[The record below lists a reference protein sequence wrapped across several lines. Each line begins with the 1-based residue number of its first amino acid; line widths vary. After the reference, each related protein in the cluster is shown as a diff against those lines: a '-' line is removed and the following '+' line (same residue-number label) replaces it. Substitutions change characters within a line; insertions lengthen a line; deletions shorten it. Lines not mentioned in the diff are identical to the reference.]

1 MLSGVQITRLSLQE
15 IVVPRF
21 PSIHNPLSA
30 AALLCIAC
38 TIAHAQPTN
47 EDFKILADDREAGD
61 MFGVAVA
68 ADRGVIVVGAV
79 ADDDNGD
86 RSGAAYLFDS
96 ATGVQ
101 LAKLIPDDGE
111 AGDEFGCA
119 VAIRDGFVVVGAR
132 GDDDRGLNSGSAY
145 LFDATTGTQLA
156 KLLADDGGASD
167 GFGVSVSIDDGLV
180 AVGADLRYFAFGA
193 AYVFDA
199 STGDQVSQL
208 LPEPFGAAW
217 SYFGRS
223 VAIENGLVAVG
234 EPYRGQFGKH
244 TGTAY
249 VFDAASGD
257 QVVQL
262 LPESWNLFAQFG
274 WSIAIDGGV
283 VAVGAHQQNT
293 DGVFSA
299 GAGFLFDATSGSQLH
314 MLAADDGVANDY
326 LGTSIAISDGIVAI
340 GAVGTDDNGA
350 HSGAAYVFDA
360 ASGTQTAKLVPSDGA
375 AEDHFGHSIA
385 IAGGLV
391 VAGSPQSDIENGANT
406 GSAYLFDLAGCAAD
420 FNSDGDVNTL
430 DVLTFLNAW
439 AAGDAAADFNR
450 DGSVNT
456 LDVLAFLNAWT
467 AGC

>member
-1 MLSGVQITRLSLQE
+1 M
-15 IVVPRF
+15 PRF
-21 PSIHNPLSA
+21 LSIHSPLLA
-30 AALLCIAC
+30 AALLCAAG
-38 TIAHAQPTN
+38 TFANAQPID
-47 EDFKILADDREAGD
+47 EDLKILADDREAGD
-61 MFGVAVA
+61 MFGIAVA
-68 ADRGVIVVGAV
+68 ADRGIVVVGAV

-96 ATGVQ
+96 TTGVQ
-101 LAKLIPDDGE
+101 LAKLVPDDGE

-145 LFDATTGTQLA
+145 VFDATTGAQLA
-156 KLLADDGGASD
+156 KLLADDGGAGD
-167 GFGVSVSIDDGLV
+167 GLGVSVSIDDGLV

-244 TGTAY
+244 TGTAH

-257 QVVQL
+257 HVVQL
-262 LPESWNLFAQFG
+262 FPESWNLFAQFG

-299 GAGFLFDATSGSQLH
+299 GAGFLFDATSGAQLH
-314 MLAADDGVANDY
+314 MLAAEGGAANDY
-326 LGTSIAISDGIVAI
+326 LGTSIAIRDGLAAL

-350 HSGAAYVFDA
+350 HSGAAFVFDVA
-360 ASGTQTAKLVPSDGA
+360 TGTQTAKLVPSDGA
-375 AEDHFGHSIA
+375 VEDHFGHSIA
-385 IAGGLV
+385 IDGARV

-406 GSAYLFDLAGCAAD
+406 GSAYLFDLAGCTAD
-420 FNSDGDVNTL
+420 FNGDGTVNTI

-439 AAGDAAADFNR
+439 AAGDEAADFNE